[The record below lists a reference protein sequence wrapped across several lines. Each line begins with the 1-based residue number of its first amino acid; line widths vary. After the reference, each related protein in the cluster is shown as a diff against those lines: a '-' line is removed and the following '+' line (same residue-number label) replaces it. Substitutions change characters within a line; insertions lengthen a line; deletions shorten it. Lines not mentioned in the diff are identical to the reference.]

1 MVVEE
6 ADRKSIKLKF
16 KCPLCESTFNGAFG
30 VRRHLMNKHEVKKDK
45 LSFLIVLLMLNKE
58 VNKGYPL
65 FIYENN

>member
-30 VRRHLMNKHEVKKDK
+30 VRRHLMNKHEVKKDN
-45 LSFLIVLLMLNKE
+45 MKE
-58 VNKGYPL
+58 FKIDCTKK
-65 FIYENN
+65 IYSHCSEYCN